1 MKLTEALAW
10 RYAVKAFSPREV
22 EAETLRGI
30 LEATRMSASAYGL
43 QPYRML
49 VIQAPEL
56 RRQLLEHS
64 YGQDKVLHSSHLV
77 VFAAHTALG
86 TDAVDHYIQR
96 AAASRNVPVSEL
108 DAYAQQIQGALA
120 RMSAAELV
128 AWTKNQAYLAL
139 GNFLTAAALAR
150 VDTCPM
156 EGFDAAG
163 YDRVLGL
170 SQQQLTTA
178 VICPVG
184 YRHADDP
191 HAGYPKVRK
200 PFGEMIAELGR

>member
-1 MKLTEALAW
+1 MKLTETLAW
-10 RYAVKAFSPREV
+10 RYAVKAFSPHEV
-22 EAETLRGI
+22 PEDKLRCI
-30 LEATRMSASAYGL
+30 LDATRMSASAYGL
-43 QPYRML
+43 QPYRIL

-86 TDAVDHYIQR
+86 ADAVDRYIQR
-96 AAASRNVPVSEL
+96 AAAARNEPVSEL
-108 DAYAQQIQGALA
+108 GAYAQQIKSALSQ
-120 RMSAAELV
+120 MSADELV

-170 SQQQLTTA
+170 PQQELTTA
-178 VICPVG
+178 VICPIG
-184 YRHADDP
+184 YRHPDDP
-191 HAGYPKVRK
+191 YARYPKVRK
-200 PFGEMIAELGR
+200 PYEEMIAEIRT